1 VYSFLTHLECTNCGE
16 QYPTD
21 KLITTCPACGKVL
34 YARYDLAAAAKEM
47 TKEALIGR
55 PWNLWRYHEIMPV
68 QDPANALTLGEG
80 GTAVLSTP
88 RLGKHFGFDKLF
100 VKDEGRNPTGSF
112 KSRGLAS
119 AVSRAKELGVSAVS
133 IPSAGNAAA
142 AMSAYAANGGL
153 DAYVFM
159 PEDAP
164 AVMKAECVTY
174 GAKVYLVKGLI
185 NDAGKIGKIGCD
197 ARGWFDVSTLKEPY
211 RAEGKKTMGLEL
223 AEQLGWRVPD
233 AIIYPTGGGTG
244 IVGMW
249 KAFDELEQMGLI
261 GSKRPK
267 MIVVQAE
274 NCAPI
279 VRAFERG
286 ERFAEPWQ
294 GAHTVAPGIRV
305 PGAIGDYLIL
315 DSVRQS
321 GGTCI
326 AVSDDEI
333 LEGVR
338 ELASKEGIYSSP
350 EVGAIVMAAKNLRAS
365 GFLKQDDETVLFATG
380 AGIKHT
386 ELVDFDFAVLDPN
399 DPNVLDA
406 IDRAYA

>member
-1 VYSFLTHLECTNCGE
+1 MYSYLTHLECTNCGE
-16 QYPTD
+16 TYPTD
-21 KLITTCPACGKVL
+21 QLITTCPACGKVL
-34 YARYDLAAAAKEM
+34 YARYNLAAAAKEM
-47 TKEALIGR
+47 TKEALVTR

-68 QDPANALTLGEG
+68 QEPINALTLGEG
-80 GTAVLSTP
+80 GTAILDAP
-88 RLGKHFGFDKLF
+88 RLGSAYGFDQLK

-112 KSRGLAS
+112 KSRGLSA
-119 AVSRAKELGVSAVS
+119 AVSRAKELGAKAVS

-164 AVMKAECVTY
+164 SVMKAECTVY
-174 GAKVYLVKGLI
+174 GAKVFLVKGLI

-267 MIVVQAE
+267 MIVVQSVG
-274 NCAPI
+274 CAPI
-279 VRAFERG
+279 VRAFDKG
-286 ERFAEPWQ
+286 ERHADLWQ
-294 GAHTVAPGIRV
+294 GAATVAPGIRV

-315 DSVRQS
+315 DAVRES

-326 AVSDDEI
+326 AVTDDDI
-333 LEGVR
+333 MAGVHD
-338 ELASKEGIYSSP
+338 LARKEGIFASP
-350 EVGAIVMAAKNLRAS
+350 EVGAVVAAAKQLRAN
-365 GFLKQDDETVLFATG
+365 GFLKQEDETIMFSTG

-386 ELVDFDFAVLDPN
+386 ELIEAEYPLLDPT
-399 DPNVLDA
+399 DPDVLSA
-406 IDRAYA
+406 IDRAYS

>member
-16 QYPTD
+16 HYPSD
-21 KLITTCPACGKVL
+21 ELITTCPACGKVL
-34 YARYDLAAAAKEM
+34 YARYDLAGAAKSM
-47 TKEALIGR
+47 TKEALLER
-55 PWNLWRYHEIMPV
+55 PWNLWRYHEIMPI

-80 GTAVLSTP
+80 GTAMLNAP
-88 RLGKHFGFDKLF
+88 RLGAAYGFDQLI

-112 KSRGLAS
+112 KSRGLAA
-119 AVSRAKELGVSAVS
+119 AVSRAKELGVKAVS

-153 DAYVFM
+153 DSYVFM

-164 AVMKAECVTY
+164 AVMKAECYIY
-174 GAKVYLVKGLI
+174 GAKVFLVKGLI

-261 GSKRPK
+261 GAKRPK

-286 ERFAEPWQ
+286 ERHAELWQ
-294 GAHTVAPGIRV
+294 GAQTIAPGIRV
-305 PGAIGDYLIL
+305 PGAIGDYLII
-315 DSVRQS
+315 DSVRES

-326 AVSDDEI
+326 TVTDDEI

-338 ELASKEGIYSSP
+338 DLASMEGIYASP
-350 EVGAIVMAAKNLRAS
+350 EVGAVVMAAKHLRAS
-365 GFLKQDDETVLFATG
+365 GFLKQEDETILFATG
-380 AGIKHT
+380 SGLKHT
-386 ELVDFDFAVLDPN
+386 DMVHAEFPVLDPS
-399 DPNVLDA
+399 DPNVLAA
-406 IDRAYA
+406 IDRAYS